1 MATFLERYQA
11 GDCKAVWKDLVALG
25 EGVRTEPYYA
35 DAVAVAA
42 ETMRRARHN
51 VELLIQRLAEAG
63 YRFVPPEDD
72 AALDPGPA
80 FGTFGQAMRESG
92 GAMAEVMRQAMERA
106 QQRMLERMGLTPAE
120 IQERRAAREAETRA
134 RRAAV
139 EAKVAASLKTPPLR
153 NPDVFDPPNEQTAA
167 LIAKIEEAA
176 GGPMPISL
184 RAWYEQVG
192 GVSLNGS
199 HPAINP
205 KASAEPSYAA
215 DPLMVTPLGGLVEM
229 LDTEDGEGGKIGL
242 WIAPDD
248 LTKAN
253 TSGGDPYTITVPNA
267 CADARFQHEGNRT
280 TFVNY
285 LRIAFQWGGFPGW
298 KRNKKPP
305 REFIAKLTE
314 GLLPI

>member
-1 MATFLERYQA
+1 MPSFLERYQA
-11 GDCKAVWKDLVALG
+11 GDCKAVWKDLIALG
-25 EGVRTEPYYA
+25 EGVRSELYYA
-35 DAVAVAA
+35 DAAAVAA

-63 YRFVPPEDD
+63 YRFVPPEHDY
-72 AALDPGPA
+72 ALDRGYTPGLLEKQIA
-80 FGTFGQAMRESG
+80 AGQAAAKQAPSEEAAKRINERVAKLA
-92 GAMAEVMRQAMERA
+92 AMIDERKA
-106 QQRMLERMGLTPAE
+106 VL
-120 IQERRAAREAETRA
+120 AATA
-134 RRAAV
+134 
-139 EAKVAASLKTPPLR
+139 AKVAVSLKTPPLE
-153 NPDVFDPPNEQTAA
+153 NPDVFDAPNERTAA

-205 KASAEPSYAA
+205 KQSAEPGYAA
-215 DPLMVTPLGGLVEM
+215 DPLMVTPLRQLVE
-229 LDTEDGEGGKIGL
+229 LLHAEKRGDGKIGL
-242 WIAPDD
+242 FIAPDD
-248 LTKAN
+248 LIKAN
-253 TSGGDPYTITVPNA
+253 TGGADPYTITVPNA
-267 CADARFQHEGNRT
+267 CADAKFEEEPSKT

-285 LRIAFQWGGFPGW
+285 LRIAFQWGGFPGL

-305 REFIAKLTE
+305 SEAIAKLAE